1 MVGDNLASRKADLS
15 IMVENLLVRAL
26 KRVGNAI
33 IDVSLKAIIIAVATA
48 LAGVGAFIWLALRGN
63 PHSPWFY
70 AAAGALACLL
80 FMVLVLALLV
90 TLKRRSVD
98 MRIES
103 NHPIRVVRASP
114 DIGPTNLTYPTKVRL
129 EFQNTHST
137 CIQVRGSRW
146 IPGEHGVAATF
157 NTDTLQFLVDG
168 RWCPDPH
175 GTRELYVGPRVHFRT
190 WIAPSKQFA
199 EDELQRRC
207 QARTLGEIEFLLEGR
222 EIRMQV

>member
-1 MVGDNLASRKADLS
+1 MVD
-15 IMVENLLVRAL
+15 NLLVRAL
-26 KRVGNAI
+26 KRLGNAI

-48 LAGVGAFIWLALRGN
+48 LAGVGAVIWLALRGN

-90 TLKRRSVD
+90 ALKLRSVD
-98 MRIES
+98 MRIER
-103 NHPIRVVRASP
+103 NQPIRLVRASP
-114 DIGPTNLTYPTKVRL
+114 EIDTATKLTYPTKVRL

-137 CIQVRGSRW
+137 CIQVRGSMW

-207 QARTLGEIEFLLEGR
+207 QASTLGEIEFLLEGR
-222 EIRMQV
+222 EIRMRV